1 MSEDLKSLIDQDIKL
16 AMRAKEKLKLG
27 TLRMLKAALVQK
39 QIDRPA
45 PIRDNPLSNDE
56 IIAVIQKMVR
66 ERQDAAEQFDRGGA
80 VDRAENERLEITF
93 LTPFLPEPLSDEA
106 VEEMIQQAIVALN
119 ASSVKDMGAVI
130 KVLRESIQ
138 GRADMK
144 MVSAKVKQMLSK

>member
-1 MSEDLKSLIDQDIKL
+1 MSEDLKSLIDQDIKS
-16 AMRAKEKLKLG
+16 AMRAKDKPKLG

-39 QIDRPA
+39 QIDGPVESRDRP
-45 PIRDNPLSNDE
+45 LTNDE

-93 LTPFLPEPLSDEA
+93 LTPFLPEPLSEDALEA
-106 VEEMIQQAIVALN
+106 MIKQTIADLN
-119 ASSVKDMGAVI
+119 ASSVRDMGAVI
-130 KVLRESIQ
+130 QALREGIQ

-144 MVSAKVKQMLSK
+144 LVSSQVKQMLSK